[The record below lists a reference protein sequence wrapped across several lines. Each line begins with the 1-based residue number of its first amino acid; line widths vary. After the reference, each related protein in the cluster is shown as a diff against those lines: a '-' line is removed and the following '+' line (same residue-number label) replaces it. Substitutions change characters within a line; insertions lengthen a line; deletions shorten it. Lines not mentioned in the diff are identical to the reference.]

1 MTRVLALL
9 QVCWQRLVQ
18 TGRLVCGVPDY
29 EVYRSHMRQHHPDK
43 PMMDYA
49 SFFRERQQARYD
61 GKGGGRCC

>member
-1 MTRVLALL
+1 MSVLWSRLGMI
-9 QVCWQRLVQ
+9 WRRLVQ

-43 PMMDYA
+43 PVMDYA
-49 SFFRERQQARYD
+49 SFFRERQQARYG